1 MPAPSSAR
9 SRIHAAAKTEP
20 AASVVM
26 AAAGDKLI
34 RPPGVT
40 ESPLV
45 LGDVCAGDGTPESRT
60 LAGSSSSRIPLFCI
74 SPIKI

>member
-1 MPAPSSAR
+1 MG
-9 SRIHAAAKTEP
+9 
-20 AASVVM
+20 M

-74 SPIKI
+74 STIKI